1 MHPGSMNIFSG
12 IQVIGFPL
20 PLVQNQYMFAR
31 KGDIMKIDLDDV
43 AYVGET
49 SVTIRQ
55 SRRRITIPK
64 EIIDRLD
71 IKDGD
76 KIRWVLFN
84 DGRLCISSI
93 QEAFKPYI
101 HDPAD

>member
-1 MHPGSMNIFSG
+1 
-12 IQVIGFPL
+12 
-20 PLVQNQYMFAR
+20 
-31 KGDIMKIDLDDV
+31 MKIDLDDV

-76 KIRWVLFN
+76 KVRWVLFN
-84 DGRLCISSI
+84 DGRLCISSV
-93 QEAFKPYI
+93 K
-101 HDPAD
+101 DTS

>member
-1 MHPGSMNIFSG
+1 
-12 IQVIGFPL
+12 
-20 PLVQNQYMFAR
+20 
-31 KGDIMKIDLDDV
+31 MKIDLDDV

-64 EIIDRLD
+64 EIVDKLD
-71 IKDGD
+71 IHDGD

-84 DGRLCISSI
+84 DGRLCISSV
-93 QEAFKPYI
+93 QEAFQPSV
-101 HDPAD
+101 DNPVV